1 MNFLIAYRLL
11 FSKYNLSFISIISKV
26 SIIGLMLGVGILITV
41 LSVMNGFEKELRDKI
56 LSFTSHINIYPDN
69 EFGVEKIKQIIDSYE
84 NVKGYSVVHRNEIL
98 LSSKNV
104 TNIPVVIHN
113 VNETLESKTSK
124 IPKMLIDG
132 DFDLSNSNNL
142 IIGNV
147 LANDLNV
154 TIGDKLLVSDYK
166 DIYVDKSFKVIGI
179 FDSGIHEYNQRF
191 VVGSDYALKDVS
203 NFSYIK
209 VNLLNPLDAIKVSR
223 DLFNDYSIVSSNWT
237 ETHNALFQAIGN
249 EKRVMFIILMLI
261 IAIAAFNIISSL
273 SLLVLNKQKDIAIL
287 ISLGFSKFTI
297 QSIFFIQGLIIGLIG
312 ISLGVML
319 GIALSLNIH
328 DIVLFLESL
337 FNVSLI
343 APDIYHIDVVPSIIF
358 LSDIYNIILISFAMI
373 CYLQY
378 TQPEKQQTLFHLNHL
393 KYENYLSRYN

>member
-26 SIIGLMLGVGILITV
+26 SIFGLMLGVGILITV

-69 EFGVEKIKQIIDSYE
+69 EFGAEKIKQIIDSYE

-113 VNETLESKTSK
+113 VNETLESKTSE

-142 IIGNV
+142 VIGNV

-358 LSDIYNIILISFAMI
+358 LSDIYNIIFISFAMI
-373 CYLQY
+373 LLSAIYPARKAANIIPSQS
-378 TQPEKQQTLFHLNHL
+378 L
-393 KYENYLSRYN
+393 KI

>member
-26 SIIGLMLGVGILITV
+26 SIFGLMLGVGILITV

-69 EFGVEKIKQIIDSYE
+69 EFGAEKIKQIIDSYE
-84 NVKGYSVVHRNEIL
+84 NVKGYSVVHRSEIL

-113 VNETLESKTSK
+113 VNETLESKTSE

-166 DIYVDKSFKVIGI
+166 DMYVDKSFKVIGI

-191 VVGSDYALKDVS
+191 VVGSDYALRDVS

-358 LSDIYNIILISFAMI
+358 LSDIYNIIFISFAMI
-373 CYLQY
+373 LLSAIYPAKKAANIIPSQS
-378 TQPEKQQTLFHLNHL
+378 L
-393 KYENYLSRYN
+393 KI

>member
-26 SIIGLMLGVGILITV
+26 SIFGLMLGVGILITV

-69 EFGVEKIKQIIDSYE
+69 EFGAEKIKQIIDSYE

-113 VNETLESKTSK
+113 VNETLESKTSE

-132 DFDLSNSNNL
+132 DFDLSTSNNL

-147 LANDLNV
+147 LANNLNV

-358 LSDIYNIILISFAMI
+358 LSDIYNIIFISFAMI
-373 CYLQY
+373 LLSAIYPARKAANIIPSQS
-378 TQPEKQQTLFHLNHL
+378 L
-393 KYENYLSRYN
+393 KI

>member
-26 SIIGLMLGVGILITV
+26 SIFGLMLGVGILITV

-69 EFGVEKIKQIIDSYE
+69 EFGAEKIKQIIDSYE

-113 VNETLESKTSK
+113 VNETLESKTSE

-319 GIALSLNIH
+319 GIVLSLNIH

-343 APDIYHIDVVPSIIF
+343 APDVYHIDAVPSIIF
-358 LSDIYNIILISFAMI
+358 LSDIYNIIFISFAMI
-373 CYLQY
+373 LLSAIYPAKKAANIIPSQS
-378 TQPEKQQTLFHLNHL
+378 L
-393 KYENYLSRYN
+393 KI

>member
-26 SIIGLMLGVGILITV
+26 SIFGLMLGVGILITV

-69 EFGVEKIKQIIDSYE
+69 EFGAEKIKQIIDSYE

-113 VNETLESKTSK
+113 VNETLESKTSE

-142 IIGNV
+142 VIGNV

-343 APDIYHIDVVPSIIF
+343 APDVYHIDAVPSIIF
-358 LSDIYNIILISFAMI
+358 LSDIYNIIFISFAMI
-373 CYLQY
+373 LLSAIYPAKKAANIIPSQS
-378 TQPEKQQTLFHLNHL
+378 L
-393 KYENYLSRYN
+393 KI

>member
-26 SIIGLMLGVGILITV
+26 SIAGLTLGVGILITV
-41 LSVMNGFEKELRDKI
+41 LSVMNGFEKELRTKI

-69 EFGVEKIKQIIDSYE
+69 EFNTEKIKQIIDSYE

-98 LSSKNV
+98 LSSKSV
-104 TNIPVVIHN
+104 TNIPVVVHN
-113 VNETLESKTSK
+113 VNEMLESKTSE

-132 DFDLSNSNNL
+132 DFDLSISNNL

-147 LANDLNV
+147 LANNLNV
-154 TIGDKLLVSDYK
+154 TIGDDLILSDYK
-166 DIYVDKSFKVIGI
+166 DVYKDKSFKVVGI

-191 VVGSDYALKDVS
+191 VVGSDYALRDVS

-223 DLFNDYSIVSSNWT
+223 NLFNDYSIVTSNWT

-261 IAIAAFNIISSL
+261 IAIASFNIISSL

-287 ISLGFSKFTI
+287 ISLGFSKLTI
-297 QSIFFIQGLIIGLIG
+297 QSIFFIQGLIIGFIG
-312 ISLGVML
+312 ISLGVIL
-319 GIALSLNIH
+319 GIVLSLNIH
-328 DIVLFLESL
+328 DIVVFLESL

-358 LSDIYNIILISFAMI
+358 VSDIYNIIIISFVMI
-373 CYLQY
+373 
-378 TQPEKQQTLFHLNHL
+378 LFSSLYPARKAANIIPSQSL
-393 KYENYLSRYN
+393 KI

>member
-26 SIIGLMLGVGILITV
+26 SIFGLMLGVGILITV

-113 VNETLESKTSK
+113 VNETLESKTSE

-209 VNLLNPLDAIKVSR
+209 VNLFNPLDAIKVSR

-358 LSDIYNIILISFAMI
+358 LSDIYNIIFISFAMI
-373 CYLQY
+373 LLSAIYPARKAANIIPSQS
-378 TQPEKQQTLFHLNHL
+378 L
-393 KYENYLSRYN
+393 KI

>member
-1 MNFLIAYRLL
+1 
-11 FSKYNLSFISIISKV
+11 
-26 SIIGLMLGVGILITV
+26 
-41 LSVMNGFEKELRDKI
+41 
-56 LSFTSHINIYPDN
+56 
-69 EFGVEKIKQIIDSYE
+69 
-84 NVKGYSVVHRNEIL
+84 
-98 LSSKNV
+98 
-104 TNIPVVIHN
+104 
-113 VNETLESKTSK
+113 SKTSE

-132 DFDLSNSNNL
+132 DFDLSTSNNL

-147 LANDLNV
+147 LANNLNV

-319 GIALSLNIH
+319 GIVLSLNIH

-358 LSDIYNIILISFAMI
+358 LSDIYNIIFISFAMI
-373 CYLQY
+373 LLSAIYPARKAANIIPSQS
-378 TQPEKQQTLFHLNHL
+378 L
-393 KYENYLSRYN
+393 KI